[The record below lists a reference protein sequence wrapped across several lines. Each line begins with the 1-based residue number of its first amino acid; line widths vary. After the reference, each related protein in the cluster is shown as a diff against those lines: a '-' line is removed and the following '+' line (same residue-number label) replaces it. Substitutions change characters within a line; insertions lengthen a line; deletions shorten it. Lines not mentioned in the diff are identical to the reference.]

1 MSTQVIEIET
11 NPTPTPTQ
19 PGVFVPQAATTAA
32 YDTLSWHNADSVAHW
47 PTPNAA
53 DPTAWF
59 PYQIPPGGTS
69 DTLAPGPSNPPGTPY
84 TLNYVC
90 ACANHEGE
98 KGTITVN
105 PQP

>member
-1 MSTQVIEIET
+1 MSTQTIEIIP

-19 PGVFVPQAATTAA
+19 PGMFVPQAAKANA
-32 YDTLSWHNADSVAHW
+32 YDTITWHNGDSVGHW
-47 PTPNAA
+47 PAPSASN
-53 DPTAWF
+53 PKGWF
-59 PYQIPPGGTS
+59 PNQIAPGDTS

-90 ACANHEGE
+90 ANHNDE

-105 PQP
+105 PQQ